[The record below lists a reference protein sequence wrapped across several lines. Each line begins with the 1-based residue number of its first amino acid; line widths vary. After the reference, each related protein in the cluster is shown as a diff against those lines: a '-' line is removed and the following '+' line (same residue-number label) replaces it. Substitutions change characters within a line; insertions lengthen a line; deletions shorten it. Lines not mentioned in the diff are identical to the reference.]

1 MTSYIFEGEVIK
13 LNATHYYK
21 WAELYKNL
29 NLTEELIQLDELFQI
44 RKMEGEHMKKWFSE
58 AFNRLNGRN
67 KIAGRNRSYAKHL
80 PNGVRNSRD
89 IPIMEERYD
98 TRWAEEPPKRLS

>member
-1 MTSYIFEGEVIK
+1 MADYVFEGEVIK

-67 KIAGRNRSYAKHL
+67 KIAGRNRGYQSL
-80 PNGVRNSRD
+80 PNGIRSTRD
-89 IPIMEERYD
+89 IPIQEDLTNRS
-98 TRWAEEPPKRLS
+98 WADEPPRRLS